1 MRALILAVASLSL
14 LAGGMA
20 LAQGAEVRGLAVAK
34 AQSEAAQ
41 RKSEQFQRRAEA
53 ATDAAARARANASAV
68 AARIEAAE
76 ADVTAAETR
85 IRIIEE
91 MRAGQRARLAE
102 RQAPLVRLTAALQML
117 ARRPPAL
124 ALVQP
129 GSVADVVHVRSVLA
143 STLPIVEAR
152 TAGMRAEIA
161 RSNRLSRDAE
171 TAAAALLAG
180 RRELQA
186 QRIAFARLEQN
197 QRSRADVLAESALSE
212 SDRALAF
219 DEAARDLAAL
229 ADRRDHQTAVQQRL
243 STLAGPVLRPG
254 PIQRASRLAAPA
266 YRLPVDGRVLRG
278 TGEISDGGVH
288 ARGLTFATAPA
299 AEVAAPAAGRVVYA
313 ARFRDYD
320 GTVII
325 DHGGGWT
332 TTVTDLGTLGVR
344 AGQTVRAGDALGTAR
359 RSYPRIS
366 VELRQ
371 EGRPFPIAPLLS
383 GG

>member
-1 MRALILAVASLSL
+1 MRALILAVAALPF
-14 LAGGMA
+14 LAGGIA
-20 LAQGAEVRGLAVAK
+20 LAQGAEVRSLAVAK

-53 ATDAAARARANASAV
+53 ATDAAARARASASAV

-85 IRIIEE
+85 VRIVEE

-102 RQAPLVRLTAALQML
+102 RQAPLVRLIAALQML
-117 ARRPPAL
+117 GRRPPAL

-171 TAAAALLAG
+171 TAASALVAG

-186 QRIAFARLEQN
+186 QRVAFARLERS
-197 QRSRADVLAESALSE
+197 QRARADVLAESALSE
-212 SDRALAF
+212 SDRALSF
-219 DEAARDLAAL
+219 DEEARDLAAL
-229 ADRRDHQTAVQQRL
+229 ADRRDHQAAVQQRL
-243 STLAGPVLRPG
+243 LALAEPVPRPG
-254 PIQRASRLAAPA
+254 PVQRASRLAAPA
-266 YRLPVDGRVLRG
+266 YRLPVEGRILRG
-278 TGEISDGGVH
+278 TGEISDGGIH

-299 AEVAAPAAGRVVYA
+299 AGVFAPSAGRIVYA
-313 ARFRDYD
+313 GRFRDYD

-332 TTVTDLGTLGVR
+332 TTITDLGTLAVN
-344 AGQTVRAGDALGTAR
+344 AGDTVRPGDALGAAR
-359 RSYPRIS
+359 RSDPRIS